1 MADTLKA
8 ADVSARPELAD
19 WRFMLGRIEAAFHA
33 GSSFDVAGQF
43 VAQIG
48 ELAQAADHHPD
59 IDLRYPDL
67 VHVALVSHSDGG
79 VTEKDVALATSIS
92 ELAVA
97 AGYGS
102 EPLSVR
108 SVEIAIDAL
117 DIGLIRP
124 FWRAVLGY
132 VDGSTAPGEQPID
145 VVDPAGIG
153 PAVWFQQMDA
163 PRPQRNR
170 IHFDVTVPH
179 DVAEKRLADALAAG
193 GTLIND
199 SEARAFWVLADAE
212 GNEACICTWQ
222 DRENR

>member
-1 MADTLKA
+1 MANTLKA

-33 GSSFDVAGQF
+33 GSFDVAGRF

-59 IDLRYPDL
+59 VDLRYPDL
-67 VHVALVSHSDGG
+67 VHVVLSSHSDGG

-92 ELAVA
+92 GLAA
-97 AGYGS
+97 SSGYGS
-102 EPLSVR
+102 EPRSVR
-108 SVEIAIDAL
+108 SIEIGIDAL
-117 DIGLIRP
+117 DIGLILP

-132 VDGSTAPGEQPID
+132 ADGPTDPGEKPTD
-145 VVDPAGIG
+145 LFDPAGIG
-153 PAVWFQQMDA
+153 PPVWFQQMDA

-179 DVAEKRLADALAAG
+179 DVAEKRIADAIAAG
-193 GTLIND
+193 GHITYD
-199 SEARAFWVLADAE
+199 AEARAFVVLADAE
-212 GNEACICTWQ
+212 GNEACVCTWQ

>member
-8 ADVSARPELAD
+8 ADVSARPELTD
-19 WRFMLGRIEAAFHA
+19 WRFIHNGIEAQFDADAFDAA
-33 GSSFDVAGQF
+33 GRF

-59 IDLRYPDL
+59 IDLRYPGL
-67 VHVALVSHSDGG
+67 VHVALTTHSDGG

-92 ELAVA
+92 GLAA
-97 AGYGS
+97 AGGLTS
-102 EPLSVR
+102 SPAKVR
-108 SVEIAIDAL
+108 TVEIGIDAL
-117 DIGLIRP
+117 DIPLIRP

-132 VDGSTAPGEQPID
+132 VDGPSDPGDEPND
-145 VVDPAGIG
+145 LFDPVGIG
-153 PAVWFQQMDA
+153 PEVWFQQMDE

-179 DVAEKRLADALAAG
+179 DVAEQRIADTIAAG
-193 GTLIND
+193 GRLIND
-199 SEARAFWVLADAE
+199 SEARAFWVLADPE

>member
-8 ADVSARPELAD
+8 ADVSARPELTD
-19 WRFMLGRIEAAFHA
+19 WRFMLNRIEAQFDADAFDAA
-33 GSSFDVAGQF
+33 GRF

-48 ELAQAADHHPD
+48 ALAQAADHHPD
-59 IDLRYPDL
+59 VDLRYPGL
-67 VHVALVSHSDGG
+67 VHVALTSHSDGG

-92 ELAVA
+92 QLAV
-97 AGYGS
+97 S
-102 EPLSVR
+102 EGLTNSPAKVR
-108 SVEIAIDAL
+108 TVEIGIDAM
-117 DIGLIRP
+117 DIGLILP

-132 VDGSTAPGEQPID
+132 VDGSATRDGQPID

-153 PAVWFQQMDA
+153 PEVWFQQMDE

-179 DVAEKRLADALAAG
+179 DVAEQRIADTIAAG
-193 GTLIND
+193 GRLIND

>member
-8 ADVSARPELAD
+8 ADVSARPELTD
-19 WRFMLGRIEAAFHA
+19 WRFMLNRIEAEFHA
-33 GSSFDVAGQF
+33 GSFDAAGRF

-59 IDLRYPDL
+59 VDLRYPDL
-67 VHVALVSHSDGG
+67 VHVVLSSHSDGG

-92 ELAVA
+92 ELAA
-97 AGYGS
+97 TSGHGS

-108 SVEIAIDAL
+108 SIEIGIDAL
-117 DIGLIRP
+117 DIDLIRP
-124 FWRAVLGY
+124 FWRAVLAY
-132 VDGSTAPGEQPID
+132 EDGPSGEGEQPND
-145 VVDPAGIG
+145 LVDPAGIG

-179 DVAEKRLADALAAG
+179 DVAEQRIADAIAAG
-193 GTLIND
+193 GRLIND

-212 GNEACICTWQ
+212 GNEACVCTWQ

>member
-1 MADTLKA
+1 MAHTLKA

-33 GSSFDVAGQF
+33 GSSFDTAGRF

-59 IDLRYPDL
+59 VDLRYPDL

-92 ELAVA
+92 ELAA
-97 AGYGS
+97 SAGYES

-108 SVEIAIDAL
+108 SVEIGIDAL
-117 DIGLIRP
+117 DIGLILP

-132 VDGSTAPGEQPID
+132 VDGPTADGEAPND

-179 DVAEKRLADALAAG
+179 DVAEKRLADTIAAG
-193 GTLIND
+193 GRLIDD